1 MKHLLGIPVLVSLFL
16 CLAGCS
22 KAKMEDAA
30 SKGIWFSRIRKEV
43 LYLDKNH
50 SAFIRQGVNWYA
62 SDDEPTAVFRKGD
75 AVSFPYRIE
84 NDRFI
89 FEGDTYIFIPTA
101 TGHSRVVRY
110 EEAYFDQSGNLVV
123 QFGEFHPTSDGYE
136 KSTNPNDTWESVF
149 IMKDASFLED

>member
-110 EEAYFDQSGNLVV
+110 EEAYFDQGGNLVV
-123 QFGEFHPTSDGYE
+123 QLADLHPTSDGYE
-136 KSTNPNDTWESVF
+136 KDSDPNHTWESVF
-149 IMKDASFLED
+149 ILKDASFLED